1 VPAWIPYTL
10 LRLALFGG
18 TFAVVYLLLVPYAL
32 PAMMVAVIAA
42 VAAALVSLTVTYIFF
57 PTLRNRVS
65 EEFAAGRERSQA
77 KADAATASADDERG
91 VDERAED
98 GD

>member
-18 TFAVVYLLLVPYAL
+18 TFALLWILNVDYLWA
-32 PAMMVAVIAA
+32 AIAA
-42 VAAALVSLTVTYIFF
+42 AVVGLTVSYIFF

-65 EEFAAGRERSQA
+65 AELAESRERRIA
-77 KADAATASADDERG
+77 RDDATATRTDERG
-91 VDERAED
+91 IDEEAED
-98 GD
+98 RD

>member
-10 LRLALFGG
+10 LRLALLGG
-18 TFAVVYLLLVPYAL
+18 TFALVFVLLGRYAL
-32 PAMMVAVIAA
+32 PTTMVAV
-42 VAAALVSLTVTYIFF
+42 VAALAGAIVSLTVSYIFF
-57 PTLRNRVS
+57 PKLRARVGA
-65 EEFAAGRERSQA
+65 EFAASRERSRA
-77 KADAATASADDERG
+77 TAGTASADDERG

>member
-1 VPAWIPYTL
+1 MPAWIPYTL

-18 TFAVVYLLLVPYAL
+18 VFALLLVLGLHYLLA
-32 PAMMVAVIAA
+32 AA
-42 VAAALVSLTVTYIFF
+42 VAAVIGFTVSYIFF
-57 PTLRNRVS
+57 PTLRNRVGA
-65 EEFAAGRERSQA
+65 EFAARREAARA
-77 KADAATASADDERG
+77 KADSAPRDVTAERG

>member
-18 TFAVVYLLLVPYAL
+18 TFALVYVLLAPYPL
-32 PAMMVAVIAA
+32 PPMVAPLVAA
-42 VAAALVSLTVTYIFF
+42 VAAVIVSLTISYIFF

-65 EEFAAGRERSQA
+65 TEFAASRERSRANAEQA
-77 KADAATASADDERG
+77 PASDERG
-91 VDERAED
+91 ADERAED

>member
-1 VPAWIPYTL
+1 MPAWIPYTL

-18 TFAVVYLLLVPYAL
+18 TFTLVYVLLQQYAVA
-32 PAMMVAVIAA
+32 AMLSAVIAA
-42 VAAALVSLTVTYIFF
+42 VAAVIVSFSVAYIFF
-57 PTLRNRVS
+57 PGLRNRVAT
-65 EEFAAGRERSQA
+65 EFAATRERSRE
-77 KADAATASADDERG
+77 KADAASGDDERG